1 MSKTESRAH
10 RLDAQLNIATCDGYL
25 LKTLTL
31 AGLTWLDAHQE
42 RVNQLNVFPVP
53 DGDTGTNM
61 FLTMRK
67 ACDEVSARDEPHV
80 GKVCRAIA
88 DGALLGA
95 RGNSG
100 VILSQWWRGFA
111 EALDGQS
118 DFDGRL
124 FAQACRHAVELA
136 YKAVVKPVEGTIL
149 TVTREAMEA
158 VVERAQSNEMNLKTL
173 FETKV
178 NAAYHALQR
187 TPDLLPVLKQAGVVD
202 SGGQGWTF
210 IIEGMLR
217 VLRGEEVS
225 LLVDEMQRLQ
235 GQGNWQDALIPEDTE
250 GYGYDVQFL
259 MHGDGLDVMKVRQAI
274 SEIGWSALVVGDDR
288 LIKVHVHVHD
298 PGVPISYAIQA
309 GAELDDVVV
318 ENMQRQY
325 HRYVANRTAREDETR
340 APVEGIAVITVA
352 AGGGLCHMFAHDLGA
367 AYVISGGQT
376 MNPSTENFLKA
387 IQKLPNEEIILLPNN
402 PNIHMAARQAASL
415 TRDKKVAVV
424 ASRSIPQGVTAMVE
438 YVNGRDS
445 LDLQALTD
453 AMNESL
459 GNVITCEVTRAVRDA
474 SLNDVSAREGQ
485 YIGLI
490 DDQLAA
496 AGDTLAGVVHDMLY
510 KAAADKRELITLYYG
525 DMVNES
531 DARLLAD
538 HLSAEFADQEIQVVN
553 GGQPLYPY
561 IISVE

>member
-1 MSKTESRAH
+1 MLTA
-10 RLDAQLNIATCDGYL
+10 NVPTCDGVL
-25 LKTLTL
+25 LKRLTL
-31 AGLTWLDAHQE
+31 AGLTWLETHQE
-42 RVNQLNVFPVP
+42 RVNRLNVFPVP

-67 ACDEVSARDEPHV
+67 ACDEITTSDEAHV
-80 GKVCRAIA
+80 GKVSRAIA

-111 EALDGQS
+111 EALDGHS
-118 DFDGRL
+118 YFDGWL

-158 VVERAQSNEMNLKTL
+158 VVESTQSNETNLKTL

-178 NAAYHALQR
+178 YAAYDALQH

-217 VLRGEEVS
+217 VLRGEEVVLRPHETGLDQGAGGWQEA
-225 LLVDEMQRLQ
+225 LL
-235 GQGNWQDALIPEDTE
+235 PEDDE

-259 MHGDGLDVMKVRQAI
+259 MHGEKMNVATVRKAI
-274 SEIGWSALVVGDDR
+274 SEIGWSTLVVGDDQ

-298 PGVPISYAIQA
+298 PGVPISYAIQI

-325 HRYVANRTAREDETR
+325 YRYVANRSVREEEGFT
-340 APVEGIAVITVA
+340 PVEGIAVIAVA
-352 AGGGLCHMFAHDLGA
+352 AGEGLRHIFAQADVGG
-367 AYVISGGQT
+367 AYVIAGGQT
-376 MNPSTENFLKA
+376 MNPSTEDFLKA

-402 PNIHMAARQAASL
+402 PNVRMAAQQAAAL
-415 TRDKKVAVV
+415 TKDKKVTVV
-424 ASRSIPQGVTAMVE
+424 SSRSIPQGIAAMVE
-438 YVNGRDS
+438 YINGRDS
-445 LDLQALTD
+445 LDLQALTE
-453 AMNESL
+453 AMSDSL
-459 GNVITCEVTRAVRDA
+459 NNVITCEVTKAVRDA
-474 SLNDVSAREGQ
+474 ALDGISAREGQ

-490 DDQLAA
+490 DDKLSS
-496 AGDTLAGVVHDMLY
+496 AGDTLFAVVSDMLH
-510 KAAADKRELITLYYG
+510 KAGADRRELITLYYG
-525 DMVNES
+525 DAITEA
-531 DARLLAD
+531 DAKSLVGQLAVD
-538 HLSAEFADQEIQVVN
+538 FSDQEIQIIN